1 MHLRNRVHLAPKT
14 GIAFVVVKGQVI
26 RVIDTDGEQVS
37 DMVCFTKDVIT
48 EYLSAS
54 RSIDYNE
61 KIYLSTGSTL
71 YSNMSNPMMTII
83 RDKVGKHNFLFAP
96 CSQEM
101 FQISYKIREPHPNC
115 LDNLDLHLS
124 YFGIKKHMIPTA
136 FNIFM
141 NATITVDGSI
151 RIEPPLSK
159 AGDYIDLQAE
169 MDLVIGITACSSLKC
184 NNYKNTSID
193 IEIFDQ

>member
-1 MHLRNRVHLAPKT
+1 MRLINKFHLAPKT

-37 DMVCFTKDVIT
+37 DIVCFVKGDTS
-48 EYLSAS
+48 EYLSSS

-61 KIYLSTGSTL
+61 KIYLSTGNTL
-71 YSNMSNPMMTII
+71 YSNLSNPMLTII
-83 RDKVGKHNFLFAP
+83 RDKVGKHDFLFAP

-101 FQISYKIREPHPNC
+101 FQISYNIREPHPNC
-115 LDNLDLHLS
+115 MDNLDLHLS
-124 YFGIKKHMIPTA
+124 YFGINKHMIPTA
-136 FNIFM
+136 FNIFL
-141 NATITVDGSI
+141 NATITEDG
-151 RIEPPLSK
+151 RIWIKPPLSK
-159 AGDYIDLQAE
+159 AGDYIDFQAE

-193 IEIFDQ
+193 VEVYDR

>member
-1 MHLRNRVHLAPKT
+1 MQLIKNVHLAPKT

-37 DMVCFTKDVIT
+37 DMVCFAKDAIT
-48 EYLSAS
+48 EYLSSS

-61 KIYLSTGSTL
+61 KIYLSTGNTL
-71 YSNMSNPMMTII
+71 YSNLSNPMLTII
-83 RDKVGKHNFLFAP
+83 RDKVGKHDFLFAP

-101 FQISYKIREPHPNC
+101 FQISYNIREPHPNC
-115 LDNLDLHLS
+115 MDNLDLHLS
-124 YFGIKKHMIPTA
+124 YYGINKHMIPAA

-141 NATITVDGSI
+141 NATITEDGRI
-151 RIEPPLSK
+151 WIEPPLSK
-159 AGDYIDLQAE
+159 AGDYIDFQAE

-184 NNYKNTSID
+184 NNYKNTSIHVEVYD
-193 IEIFDQ
+193 R

>member
-1 MHLRNRVHLAPKT
+1 MRFRNKVHLAPKT

-37 DMVCFTKDVIT
+37 DMVCFAKDVIT

-83 RDKVGKHNFLFAP
+83 RDKVGKHDFLFAP

-141 NATITVDGSI
+141 NATITEDGSI